1 MGGVI
6 MSNRIKS
13 MTEGKPVSLIV
24 AFALPLMVGNV
35 FQQLYSVVD
44 SMVVGKVLGVNAL
57 AALGASTWPNWVMLG
72 IMQGLTQGFSIP
84 MAQAFGA
91 KDEKRLRMVIGNSIV
106 LSAISSVIFV
116 ILGLLFA
123 YPILQMLKTPENI
136 ISYSIVYLYISFIGI
151 PVIAAYNLL
160 ASILRSLGDGQT
172 PLYAMMLA
180 SVVNVILDIL
190 FVRVFYLGIA
200 GAAIATLIAQFV
212 SCVFCFIYVQKIEF
226 LHLKRENL
234 HIQKKLAKNMLIVS
248 SPMALQNILIACG
261 GMLVQSVVNQFSIVF
276 IAGFTAGSKLHG
288 VLEIATSSYGFAM
301 TTYVGQNLGARNI
314 DRIRK
319 GVKSAI
325 GVAVLTSVIIA
336 SVMLI
341 CGKMIISGF
350 VSGNGEE
357 AVQTISVAYRY
368 LTIMCICLPVLY
380 ILYVFRSSLQ
390 GMGNTVLPMVSG
402 IAELIMRT
410 SAVLILPNYIGETG
424 VFLAE
429 VLAWAGADVVLITS
443 YIATMRKVSVGK
455 L

>member
-1 MGGVI
+1 MA
-6 MSNRIKS
+6 NRIKN

-24 AFALPLMVGNV
+24 AFALPLMAGNV

-44 SMVVGKVLGVNAL
+44 SMVVGKFLGVNAL
-57 AALGASTWPNWVMLG
+57 AALGASTWPNWVVLG
-72 IMQGLTQGFSIP
+72 ILQGLTQGFSIL

-91 KDEKRLRMVIGNSIV
+91 KDEKRLRMAVGNSVV
-106 LSAISSVIFV
+106 LSAISSVILM

-123 YPILQMLKTPENI
+123 YPMLQMLKTPEDV
-136 ISYSIVYLYISFIGI
+136 ISYSMVYLRISFIAI
-151 PVIAAYNLL
+151 PIIAAYNLL

-172 PLYAMMLA
+172 PLRAMILS

-190 FVRVFYLGIA
+190 FVRVFYWGIA
-200 GAAIATLIAQFV
+200 GAAIATLIAQLV
-212 SCVFCFIYVQKIEF
+212 SCIFCFIYVQKIEL
-226 LHLKRENL
+226 LHLERENL
-234 HIQKKLAKNMLIVS
+234 RIQKKLAKNMLAVS
-248 SPMALQNILIACG
+248 SPMALQNILIAGG
-261 GMLVQSVVNQFSIVF
+261 GMIVQSVVNQFSIVF

-301 TTYVGQNLGARNI
+301 TTYVGQNLGARRI
-314 DRIRK
+314 DRIRQ

-336 SVMLI
+336 SAMLM
-341 CGKMIISGF
+341 CGKMVISGF

-368 LTIMCICLPVLY
+368 LAIMCICLPVLY

-410 SAVLILPNYIGETG
+410 SAVLILPKFVGETG

-443 YIATMRKVSVGK
+443 YIVTMRKVSAGK
-455 L
+455 W